1 MLTETFLTYGQPE
14 PPVTLISLRAGPFS
28 MLYDSTS
35 GFLRRIQLGER
46 EVLRGIYAA
55 VRDRNWGTTP
65 GTIRESRRTV
75 EANSFRIEFESEHRH
90 GEIHF
95 VWSGKLQGAADG
107 TIRYEF
113 DGVAKTSFLRNRIGF
128 CVLHPIHEC
137 AGARAKQIRRDGSVV
152 ECRFSELIEPQ
163 IFGRSSFR
171 DLRSIAHEITE
182 GLWAELEFE
191 GDTFE
196 MEDQRNWTDA
206 SFKTYCTPLA
216 LPFPVEVR
224 AGTRIHQAVTLRLS
238 GKIANG
244 GEAGIEVGSPLSE
257 GLTLTIPHSPT
268 TPLPPIGLGV
278 ASHGEPL
285 REREASMLRQLQLA
299 HLRADLRLAEPNWHL
314 KLDQAA
320 SEAGQLGARLELAVH
335 LPRRGDFDVEAT
347 ARTLRRHAARL
358 ARVLA
363 LREGE
368 PATSTETM
376 LLVRRLLR
384 GISVPVGSGSD
395 CNFCEL
401 NREQALGRLALKE
414 ADFLFWSINPQVH
427 ATDHLSIME
436 TLEAQAA
443 TVRSARAIG
452 GRLPL
457 VVSPVTLKQRFNP
470 VATAAAK
477 PHSPDELP
485 PEVDARQLSQFA
497 AAWTIGTLAVLTE
510 AGAESVT
517 LYETTGWRGVMD
529 GGQAARHPALFP
541 ARPGVTF
548 PIFDALKLLACDRT
562 TTRCSVGWQ
571 NELGGFAL
579 FEAQTPK
586 QFVLANLSPIGRTA
600 RWRGSGAQEALVA
613 LKPYQVIC
621 VGPGV
626 GD

>member
-1 MLTETFLTYGQPE
+1 MLTEPFLTYGQPE
-14 PPVTLISLRAGPFS
+14 PPVALVPLRAGPLR
-28 MLYDSTS
+28 MLYDPTC

-65 GTIRESRRTV
+65 GVICENRRDL
-75 EANSFRIEFESEHRH
+75 EASSFHIEFASEHRH
-90 GEIHF
+90 DEVHF
-95 VWSGKLQGAADG
+95 LWQGKLHGDADG
-107 TIRYEF
+107 TVRYEF

-137 AGARAKQIRRDGSVV
+137 AGAQARQTRTDGSVTR
-152 ECRFSELIEPQ
+152 CRFPELIEPQ

-171 DLRSIAHEITE
+171 DLRAVAHEIET

-224 AGTRIHQAVTLRLS
+224 EGTRIHQTVTLRVS
-238 GKIANG
+238 KKIANG
-244 GEAGIEVGSPLSE
+244 GDASIEVGSPLPE
-257 GLTLTIPHSPT
+257 VLTLTIPHSPT
-268 TPLPPIGLGV
+268 TPLPAIGLGV

-285 REREASMLRQLQLA
+285 GEREVSMLRQLQLA

-320 SEAGQLGARLELAVH
+320 SEAGQLGAQLELAVH
-335 LPRRGDFDVEAT
+335 LPRLGDIDAEAT
-347 ARTLRRHAARL
+347 ARTLRRHAARF

-368 PATSTETM
+368 PATSTETI

-401 NREQALGRLALKE
+401 NREQALGRLALKD
-414 ADFLFWSINPQVH
+414 ADFLFWSITPQVH

-477 PHSPDELP
+477 LHSPDELP

-548 PIFDALKLLACDRT
+548 PIFDALQLLACDRT
-562 TTRCSVGWQ
+562 TTLCSVGQ
-571 NELGGFAL
+571 QKELSGFAL

-586 QFVLANLSPIGRTA
+586 QFVLANLSPTGRTA
-600 RWRGSGAQEALVA
+600 RWRGPGALEALVA

-621 VGPGV
+621 VG
-626 GD
+626 D